1 MNMIF
6 KTATATATKTNK
18 NNKTIKKPLN
28 KGSIEIGFRNG
39 ADTVN

>member
-1 MNMIF
+1 MATRMATRMNKKSKI
-6 KTATATATKTNK
+6 
-18 NNKTIKKPLN
+18 IKKPLN